1 MIGAMEDYGTHNYSD
16 RIAGP
21 IADQHVG
28 PDLAVSPYGESL
40 LGGANDRGSSV
51 RDRVP
56 AGRDRDVS
64 GRGSSRDSVN
74 VPLVAQTNVPPD
86 VPPST
91 DRISPDVPLVAQGD
105 VPPRTDGQNPVAHSV
120 AQGTEM
126 TTVPLVARA
135 QCATSGTQ
143 ALTIRQPK
151 GYKGRRVKCATP
163 KPIPGHEWRNLDSGW
178 ALFSRTASISQSG
191 KRTST
196 RKYLRWYTQATI
208 ERIYGK
214 AK

>member
-1 MIGAMEDYGTHNYSD
+1 MGGYGTHNYSD

-21 IADQHVG
+21 AADQHIG
-28 PDLAVSPYGESL
+28 SDLAVSSYGQSL
-40 LGGANDRGSSV
+40 LGGVDDRGSSV
-51 RDRVP
+51 RGRVP
-56 AGRDRDVS
+56 AGRDRDVLD
-64 GRGSSRDSVN
+64 RGASCDSLT
-74 VPLVAQTNVPPD
+74 VPLVAQTNVPLD
-86 VPPST
+86 VPPVIGGPS
-91 DRISPDVPLVAQGD
+91 DDVPLVAQGD
-105 VPPRTDGQNPVAHSV
+105 VPPGATPQNPVAHSV
-120 AQGTEM
+120 AQAPEM
-126 TTVPLVARA
+126 ASVPLVARA

-143 ALTIRQPK
+143 SLNVRPPK
-151 GYKGRRVKCATP
+151 GYKNRRVKCATP

>member
-1 MIGAMEDYGTHNYSD
+1 MIGAMEGYGTHNYSD
-16 RIAGP
+16 RVAGP
-21 IADQHVG
+21 VADQHVG
-28 PDLAVSPYGESL
+28 SDLAVSPYDESL
-40 LGGANDRGSSV
+40 LGGVDDRGSSV
-51 RDRVP
+51 RGRVP
-56 AGRDRDVS
+56 AGRDRDVLD
-64 GRGSSRDSVN
+64 RGTSCDSMN

-105 VPPRTDGQNPVAHSV
+105 VPPGTDGQNPVAHSV
-120 AQGTEM
+120 AQGPEM

-151 GYKGRRVKCATP
+151 GYKGRRGKCATP

-191 KRTST
+191 KRTSI

>member
-1 MIGAMEDYGTHNYSD
+1 MIGAMEDYGAHNYSD
-16 RIAGP
+16 RVTGP

-28 PDLAVSPYGESL
+28 PDLAVPAYGESL

-51 RDRVP
+51 RGRVP

-74 VPLVAQTNVPPD
+74 VPPD
-86 VPPST
+86 VPPSK
-91 DRISPDVPLVAQGD
+91 DCISPDVPLVAQGD
-105 VPPRTDGQNPVAHSV
+105 VPSGTDGQNPVAHSV
-120 AQGTEM
+120 AQGPEM
-126 TTVPLVARA
+126 TTVPLVAQA
-135 QCATSGTQ
+135 KCATSGTQ

>member
-1 MIGAMEDYGTHNYSD
+1 MEDYGAHNYSD

-21 IADQHVG
+21 AANQHVG
-28 PDLAVSPYGESL
+28 PDLAVPAYGESL

-51 RDRVP
+51 RGRVP

-74 VPLVAQTNVPPD
+74 VPPDVPPD
-86 VPPST
+86 VPPSK
-91 DRISPDVPLVAQGD
+91 DCISPDVPLVAQGD
-105 VPPRTDGQNPVAHSV
+105 VPPGTDGQNPVAHSV
-120 AQGTEM
+120 AQGPEIVP
-126 TTVPLVARA
+126 VPLVARA
-135 QCATSGTQ
+135 QCATSGTGT
-143 ALTIRQPK
+143 LTIRSPK